1 MYVYT
6 VLKTEKSQ
14 KSYITPFLKEKLL
27 SQSDV
32 LKDSP

>member
-6 VLKTEKSQ
+6 MLKTEKSE
-14 KSYITPFLKEKLL
+14 KSYITLFLKEKLL

-32 LKDSP
+32 FKDSP